1 MSTGLGLSAAL
12 ALSSNALMAHR
23 ASIEVT
29 GHNIANVNTPGYS
42 RQRALLLTEFPVM
55 TSLGSQGQGVY
66 AKSIQQMRS
75 AFLDAQIP
83 GGLSNLAYY
92 QEKSTLL
99 ESVQAAIG
107 QPLDQLVSQSSGT
120 STDMPNGLNETL
132 TTFFNAWDNLATNP
146 ASPVLRQQV
155 IAASQAVASKLNEIG
170 NNLATTQTSI
180 VTQISQ
186 TVDDI
191 NTKLTE
197 IAELNSQIAA
207 VEVGGLTPAP
217 DLRDARQLKIE
228 ELAAMIDINAQ
239 EQTDGTVTI
248 RLGSAAGTLLVSG
261 VFSGNTASAATFK
274 FGLRSTDTPPNIDI
288 EGWTGGEVENDANLG
303 AVTQPLKGK
312 LAAQLEVV
320 NTTIGSSTNGLIE
333 DFDNLA
339 VSLAGLINTQHAL
352 GFTLENPPLYNTAGT
367 NTYFD
372 DDNNPANALGTV
384 TARNIQLNANVASD
398 YTRIAASAIAATPS
412 SGTNALAMA
421 QLRSSTA
428 GVSMGGLTLANYY
441 NTTHFTLGSTIRST
455 NSLASTQELVNQELG
470 EQRESISGVSI
481 DEETS
486 NLIRFQKAFEASARV
501 FTTITEMLDTVIA
514 MAR

>member
-1 MSTGLGLSAAL
+1 MATGLGLSAAL

-42 RQRALLLTEFPVM
+42 RQRALLLTEFPVR
-55 TSLGSQGQGVY
+55 TSLGYQGQGVF
-66 AKSIQQMRS
+66 AHSIQQMRS
-75 AFLDAQIP
+75 TFLDAQIP

-107 QPLDQLVSQSSGT
+107 QPLDQLVSQSTGA
-120 STDMPNGLNETL
+120 STDVPNGLNETL
-132 TTFFNAWDNLATNP
+132 DTFFNAWEALATDP

-155 IAASQAVASKLNEIG
+155 TAASQAVASKLNEIG

-180 VTQISQ
+180 ITHISQ

-191 NTKLTE
+191 NTKLSE
-197 IAELNSQIAA
+197 IADLNSQIAA

-228 ELAAMIDINAQ
+228 ELAEMIDIHTA
-239 EQTDGTVTI
+239 EQTDGTVTV
-248 RLGSAAGTLLVSG
+248 RLGSSAGTLLVSG

-274 FGLRSTDTPPNIDI
+274 LGLRSTDTPPNIDI
-288 EGWTGGEVENDANLG
+288 EGWTGGEAENDANLG
-303 AVTQPLKGK
+303 AVTQPLRGR

-339 VSLAGLINTQHAL
+339 ASLAGLINAQHAS
-352 GFTLENPPLYNTAGT
+352 GFTLQGPPGYATAGT
-367 NTYFD
+367 DTYFD
-372 DDNNPANALGTV
+372 DDNNPLNALGTV
-384 TARNIQLNANVASD
+384 TARNIQLNADVATD
-398 YTRIAASAIAATPS
+398 YTRIAASSAVAQPNNGANAIVM
-412 SGTNALAMA
+412 GR
-421 QLRSSTA
+421 LRTSTTGA
-428 GVSMGGLTLANYY
+428 SMGGLTLANYY
-441 NTTHFTLGSTIRST
+441 NAAHFTLGNNIRAT
-455 NSLASTQELVNQELG
+455 NSLSATQQTVNRELG
-470 EQRESISGVSI
+470 EQREAISGVSI

-501 FTTITEMLDTVIA
+501 FSTITEMLDTVIA